1 MYEYSCYYLS
11 SKSENLSCVLM
22 KPGIVKKA
30 RLLIMLLD
38 NTSVIW
44 EKLKMVLYLLIA
56 IEADADSIYS
66 ALKAIC
72 CGVL

>member
-1 MYEYSCYYLS
+1 
-11 SKSENLSCVLM
+11 M

-38 NTSVIW
+38 NTSVVW